1 MTVVIVGCF
10 VQSIFEKANALRL
23 GCRAPQPTLIKLA
36 LKPYQLASVG
46 WMSHI
51 EEHNVLECREWLCSH
66 VIKCVA
72 SPSSLLFDVINN
84 RILSDPVSPDSRL
97 ANFAI
102 RVKGGIFAGMYH
114 KARKIML
121 HFCQAC
127 LTSGCL
133 SSCLQLARI
142 QFLSVEL

>member
-1 MTVVIVGCF
+1 VGCI
-10 VQSIFEKANALRL
+10 VQSIFEKANALRH

-46 WMSHI
+46 WMSYI
-51 EEHNVLECREWLCSH
+51 EERNGLECGDGGEWLCSH
-66 VIKCVA
+66 VIKCLA

-84 RILSDPVSPDSRL
+84 RILCDPVSPESRL
-97 ANFAI
+97 ANFTI
-102 RVKGGIFAGMYH
+102 RLKGGILAGMYP
-114 KARKIML
+114 KACKIML

-127 LTSGCL
+127 LIFGCL
-133 SSCLQLARI
+133 SSCLQLACI